1 MPFRNLAAA
10 TVDGSVVLG
19 LAEETKGSPS
29 TQRKLLV
36 RGKGTHRITV
46 QVLGKPGTSALA
58 NTRSLA
64 FYTSDVPAVLDLQ
77 LPAGATITS
86 GSASYTR
93 EGDLAHVLLHSPGG
107 PVLRDI
113 AWTTSSAIT
122 QPARQASAT
131 GVAEITDHSIE
142 CAWTLAIQRSTT
154 DTANTL
160 AFDVIPADAVVL
172 SAEGEG
178 ITKWQQNGARLE
190 VTLRDRTHALALS
203 TRVRSVIDLQ
213 SDTKPQSLALP
224 TLRFAG
230 QLATDPQARIGTIAE
245 GVTLMAYE
253 GATPQQ
259 NGVIHW
265 NPVRDT
271 LKLLLRKADPRIVVD
286 ADAHISV
293 THDDVL
299 IDRTLAVQTDRPVT
313 ELRVTLPAGE
323 EFLSTTSKAGPAM
336 DWKRSDQVIEYR
348 WSTALNAT
356 QPSSLTLATRKR
368 LTTTAASN
376 RVTIESLTIPEAK
389 KLAGYVAL
397 DFDPTWRVSVQS
409 ASGLEDR
416 DARTTPV
423 KGKMAW
429 FALRSFK
436 LEFDV
441 QRRDPVFDADITA
454 YALPRAKTVE
464 IEGEV
469 VLNVSDAP
477 LRQLKLTFDKTSA
490 PLVRF
495 TSPLVGEQQLDAATG
510 VWSLTLRK
518 ESLGR
523 VPLRF
528 RLSLPSSTKS
538 EPTSPSGEP
547 RTENPELGTIEAQLP
562 RIAIN
567 SVRRQH
573 GIWVIEA
580 NTDTELT
587 FDSKAMQPLDVLR
600 VPAISDYQPRHRVV
614 AAFDYGS
621 AEATLTLH
629 AARHGHSELAAV
641 IVRQMKILSVLSRDG
656 SARHDATFDVQH
668 SGEQFINVRLPD
680 KAQLLTALA
689 AAQPVKP
696 VRGPD
701 GTISI
706 PLPPGSAN
714 QASVPVRLLYE
725 TTGPAWSS
733 RGQRPLDPPMLAA
746 DIPILATDW
755 QVYAPDGFGFQ
766 KVDTQLVQEGTGIE
780 AEGVTFLSGGG
791 ETWRS

>member
-1 MPFRNLAAA
+1 
-10 TVDGSVVLG
+10 
-19 LAEETKGSPS
+19 
-29 TQRKLLV
+29 
-36 RGKGTHRITV
+36 
-46 QVLGKPGTSALA
+46 
-58 NTRSLA
+58 
-64 FYTSDVPAVLDLQ
+64 
-77 LPAGATITS
+77 
-86 GSASYTR
+86 
-93 EGDLAHVLLHSPGG
+93 
-107 PVLRDI
+107 
-113 AWTTSSAIT
+113 
-122 QPARQASAT
+122 
-131 GVAEITDHSIE
+131 
-142 CAWTLAIQRSTT
+142 
-154 DTANTL
+154 
-160 AFDVIPADAVVL
+160 
-172 SAEGEG
+172 
-178 ITKWQQNGARLE
+178 
-190 VTLRDRTHALALS
+190 
-203 TRVRSVIDLQ
+203 
-213 SDTKPQSLALP
+213 
-224 TLRFAG
+224 
-230 QLATDPQARIGTIAE
+230 
-245 GVTLMAYE
+245 
-253 GATPQQ
+253 
-259 NGVIHW
+259 
-265 NPVRDT
+265 
-271 LKLLLRKADPRIVVD
+271 
-286 ADAHISV
+286 
-293 THDDVL
+293 
-299 IDRTLAVQTDRPVT
+299 
-313 ELRVTLPAGE
+313 
-323 EFLSTTSKAGPAM
+323 M
-336 DWKRSDQVIEYR
+336 DWKRSGQVIEYR

-376 RVTIESLTIPEAK
+376 RVTVESLTIPEAK

-436 LEFDV
+436 VEFDV
-441 QRRDPVFDADITA
+441 QRREPVFDADITA

-766 KVDTQLVQEGTGIE
+766 KVDTQLVQEGTGMKI
-780 AEGVTFLSGGG
+780 AFLSPPRIVILQSLDFLPGGASPAMTPQHVASIESVQRNLQKANSYAELG
-791 ETWRS
+791 DLDSAMKEYQAALRADPYNTSARQGMVRLEQHKSEYFDAARDHTRSRMLNQVSEAWEDKAPIAAAEPMVLSGIDATTYQLEKLKAIRLPSVKFQGASVEEAIEFLRMKGRDLDETERDLTRKGVNIVLKPNDTPSTATITLDLRDVPMEEALRYVTELAGMKYKVENNAVVVVPVTESTTEQLTRVYKVPPDFLTRGDATSSAGAAADPFAAPKEKSASTLAARRGAKDVLQSQGIPFPEGASAVIIRSRASSL